1 MEFQKANF
9 SLLAVHVLP
18 DCQKHLKKVLKEEW
32 YLLNGWYELKNNALV
47 KRTDYQFERN
57 LYGENVSISAIV
69 GKNGSGKSSLMELM
83 YRIVNNLS
91 FCMMQGQTT
100 AGAWPLLF
108 IDGLKAE
115 LYFESYGKIGY
126 VRCNGLEVTFAWGDE
141 KTISY
146 RADHL
151 EGAHTEETKKKL
163 DYITRHFC
171 FNLISNYAMMSLFPG
186 DYWQDVAYELDRKTK
201 GNWLDS
207 IYNKNDG
214 YTAAIGIEPYKGSG
228 QIDLYTQRSL
238 CKARL
243 VGLLIDT
250 WRRETSLF
258 DGYSYDGIDV
268 GYDEDFLQNKTNESL
283 DIAKHGGR
291 HPAEELP
298 NLIRDKGNFAYSI
311 LKSYGYIDINLN
323 DRTVC
328 AVAAYLVLKTLHI
341 PSVYPKFDQYKIVG
355 QVKNFAKNVVKFE
368 KKYAGPLSFRY
379 AKKTSQLNVKQDI
392 EDLVES
398 IKNDKSHITQKIR
411 QTLNFLDMVMNHYK
425 EDGIKWKCPVFKDYE
440 TYIRHFDYDQE
451 IYKHIFD
458 SIDSIL
464 DHFPPPIFRC
474 DVYLK
479 RKEEDGK
486 INERLPLG
494 GLSAGQQQFIQ
505 TIVSMIYHIRNVISV
520 EDIAGNAKYYQ
531 VNLFMDEIE
540 TCFHPGY
547 QQQFIDMFLK
557 MLEDQ
562 NLLEHCNIN
571 IIIATHSP
579 FILSDIPRC
588 NTLYLDDGYEALV
601 KDRMANPFCAN
612 VCELLKSGFFMHSGF
627 MGLWA
632 KKKVIDLIGY
642 MRNGDGKHKWT
653 EAEAKSLINM
663 IGEPMLK
670 GSLMNMFA
678 ARYGK
683 NKDALIQWHQDE
695 MERLMRMKGDA

>member
-18 DCQKHLKKVLKEEW
+18 DCQKHLKKVLKEDW

-47 KRTDYQFERN
+47 KRTDCQFERN

-126 VRCNGLEVTFAWGDE
+126 VRCNGLEVAFAWGDE
-141 KTISY
+141 KTITY

-250 WRRETSLF
+250 WSRDTSLF

-268 GYDEDFLQNKTNESL
+268 RYDEEFLIRKTNDDFEK
-283 DIAKHGGR
+283 AQKGGK
-291 HPAEELP
+291 HPANEIR
-298 NLIRDKGNFAYSI
+298 NLIRKKGNFAHKILSI
-311 LKSYGYIDINLN
+311 YGYSKINLH
-323 DRTVC
+323 DSIVC
-328 AVAAYLVLKTLHI
+328 AATSYLVLKTLHI
-341 PSVYPKFDQYKIVG
+341 PTIYPKYERYNVVG
-355 QVKNFAKNVVKFE
+355 NVNNFAKNTQLFE
-368 KKYAGPLSFRY
+368 KRQKMLWITKQSKENFSVDHDL
-379 AKKTSQLNVKQDI
+379 KKLID
-392 EDLVES
+392 S
-398 IKNDKSHITQKIR
+398 IKADKSHITLKIR
-411 QTLNFLDMVMNHYK
+411 QTLNFLDMVMDHYK
-425 EDGIKWKCPVFKDYE
+425 VDGIKWKCPVFEDYE

-458 SIDSIL
+458 GIDSIL

-486 INERLPLG
+486 INKRLPLG

-505 TIVSMIYHIRNVISV
+505 TSVSMIYHIRNVISV

-557 MLEDQ
+557 MLENQ

-588 NTLYLDDGYEALV
+588 NTLYLDDGYETLV
-601 KDRMANPFCAN
+601 TDRMANPFCAN

-627 MGLWA
+627 TGLWA
-632 KKKVIDLIGY
+632 KKKVKDLIGY

-653 EAEAKSLINM
+653 EAEVKSLINM

-678 ARYGK
+678 VRYGK

-695 MERLMRMKGDA
+695 MERLMKMKGDA

>member
-47 KRTDYQFERN
+47 KKIDCQFERN

-126 VRCNGLEVTFAWGDE
+126 VSCNGLEVAFAWGDE
-141 KTISY
+141 KAVTY

-151 EGAHTEETKKKL
+151 EGAHTEKTKNKL

-250 WRRETSLF
+250 WRRDTSLF

-268 GYDEDFLQNKTNESL
+268 KYDEEFLIRKTNDDFEKAL
-283 DIAKHGGR
+283 KGGR
-291 HPAEELP
+291 HPANELR
-298 NLIRDKGNFAYSI
+298 NLIRKKGNFAHKILSI
-311 LKSYGYIDINLN
+311 YGYTKINLH
-323 DRTVC
+323 DTVVC
-328 AVAAYLVLKTLHI
+328 AAAAYIVLKTLHI
-341 PSVYPKFDQYKIVG
+341 PTIYPKYERYNVVG
-355 QVKNFAKNVVKFE
+355 NVNNFAKNTQLFE
-368 KKYAGPLSFRY
+368 KRQKMLWITRHSKEIFSVDNDL
-379 AKKTSQLNVKQDI
+379 KKLIDT
-392 EDLVES
+392 
-398 IKNDKSHITQKIR
+398 IKADKSHITLKIR
-411 QTLNFLDMVMNHYK
+411 QTLNFLDMVMDRYK

-458 SIDSIL
+458 SFDSIL

-486 INERLPLG
+486 INKRLPLG

-505 TIVSMIYHIRNVISV
+505 IAVSMIYHIRNVISV
-520 EDIAGNAKYYQ
+520 EDIEGNAKYYQ

-547 QQQFIDMFLK
+547 QQQFIDMFLEL
-557 MLEDQ
+557 LE
-562 NLLEHCNIN
+562 NLKLQEHCNIN

-588 NTLYLDDGYEALV
+588 NTLYLYDGYEALV
-601 KDRMANPFCAN
+601 TDRMANPFCAN

-627 MGLWA
+627 TGLWA
-632 KKKVIDLIGY
+632 KKKVRDLIEY
-642 MRNGDGKHKWT
+642 MRNGDSKHEWT
-653 EAEAKSLINM
+653 EAEAKKLIIM

-678 ARYGK
+678 VKYGK
-683 NKDALIQWHQDE
+683 DKDALIQWHQDE
-695 MERLMRMKGDA
+695 MERLMKMKGDA